1 LAEIIG
7 MTQSQVDFFMLKSEK
22 LGFFHHSGGLHV
34 NDSPHNV
41 PLRDQQG
48 LRGTASMEN
57 GHDRQCFPA
66 IILPRN
72 GLIWKMKW
80 GRIRGKQSGPCAM

>member
-1 LAEIIG
+1 LPATAVTKKSQYLALGISQGTLAEIIG

-41 PLRDQQG
+41 PLRD
-48 LRGTASMEN
+48 
-57 GHDRQCFPA
+57 
-66 IILPRN
+66 
-72 GLIWKMKW
+72 
-80 GRIRGKQSGPCAM
+80 